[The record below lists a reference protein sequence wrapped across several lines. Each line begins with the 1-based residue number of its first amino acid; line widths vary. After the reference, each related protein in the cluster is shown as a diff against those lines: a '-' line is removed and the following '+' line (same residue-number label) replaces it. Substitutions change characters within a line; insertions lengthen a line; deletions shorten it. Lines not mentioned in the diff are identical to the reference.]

1 MYKVDMKFLHLS
13 LFALILAASNAYA
26 LKSDTQQPVYIDSK
40 SQQLDMRSNR
50 VTFDGDVS
58 LKQGSIVIHADKVV
72 VTRDPESN
80 TIKKIEAFGQPA
92 TFSQLMDDG
101 KTLSG
106 SAKQLDYSIDNDQ
119 LTMKDQAE
127 LAQDNN
133 VIKGSSIV
141 YQIALQK
148 LMADSS
154 KNERVTTVLQPS
166 QVNN

>member
-1 MYKVDMKFLHLS
+1 MKPLHLS
-13 LFALILAASNAYA
+13 LFALMLATSNVYA
-26 LKSDTQQPVYIDSK
+26 LKSDTQQPVYIDSD
-40 SQQLDMRSNR
+40 SQQLDMRSNQ
-50 VTFDGDVS
+50 VIFDGDVS
-58 LKQGSIVIHADKVV
+58 LKQGSININADKIV
-72 VTRDPESN
+72 VTRDAQSN

-101 KTLSG
+101 RTLSG
-106 SAKQLDYSIDNDQ
+106 SAKQLDYSIATDE
-119 LTMKDQAE
+119 LTMKGQAE